1 MERSGADE
9 AAARVPEGAGYSAAQ
24 DGDALSGDARSRDVL
39 TTDVLIIGAGPTGL
53 MLANCLQRLGIR
65 CLLADSKHGPT
76 RESRA
81 LALQARSLEIYDQL
95 GLVQRVLEQA
105 AIAPAIVP
113 GFRDKPFATFSFR
126 TPGRG
131 VTPYPGI
138 YVLEQSR
145 NERLLVAALEE
156 RGGTVL
162 WGHGLRSLEQHP
174 GGVTALLATDDGEKS
189 RVHARFL
196 VGTDGA
202 SSAVREFSGIPF
214 DGVTNPDT
222 FYVADARGVTGL
234 VDDSVNLR
242 FSAADFLLAFPQGAV
257 GHHRLIGVVRTPS
270 GEEVTEEET
279 RRTLA
284 REFGVDYRDSSWF
297 STYRVHHRVAA
308 RFRAGS
314 VFLAGD
320 AAHVHSPVG
329 AQGMNTGLQDAHN
342 LACALAEVL
351 GGGAGDERLDRY
363 EAERRPVAL
372 RLVRTTDRLFGA
384 VTADSAPARTIRTV
398 ALPRLAPVL
407 GRVLPRLARGAGLF
421 EYVSQTRIHYWM
433 TPEARRRARGRR
445 GRLVGRRLAWNEDNF
460 AVLRG
465 MNWQVHVYGDSDEQ
479 ALERLSRE
487 SGLPVHHFGTVRNP
501 RLAGGLA
508 VLVRPD
514 SFVMDARPLPASVAD
529 WARHTRQGRPL
540 REAAPGTD

>member
-1 MERSGADE
+1 MAQSGTQDAG
-9 AAARVPEGAGYSAAQ
+9 APEPGS
-24 DGDALSGDARSRDVL
+24 L

-53 MLANCLQRLGIR
+53 MLAACLQRLGVR
-65 CLLADSKHGPT
+65 YLLADRKHGPT

-95 GLVQRVLEQA
+95 GLVQRVLGQA

-113 GFRDKPFATFSFR
+113 GFRDKPFATFSFG
-126 TPGRG
+126 TLGKG

-145 NERLLVAALEE
+145 NERLLVEALEE
-156 RGGTVL
+156 RGGSVL
-162 WGHGLRSLEQHP
+162 WGHGLSAVEQHER
-174 GGVTALLATDDGEKS
+174 GVTAHLEMDDGGVQ
-189 RVHARFL
+189 RVETRFL
-196 VGTDGA
+196 VGADGA
-202 SSAVREFSGIPF
+202 SSAVRELSGIPF
-214 DGVTNPDT
+214 DGVTNPAT

-234 VDDSVNLR
+234 VDDAVNLR
-242 FSAADFLLAFPQGAV
+242 FSAGDFLLAFPQGAV
-257 GHHRLIGVVRTPS
+257 GHHRLIGVVRTPA
-270 GEEVTEEET
+270 GEAVTEEET

-297 STYRVHHRVAA
+297 STSRVHHRVAG
-308 RFRAGS
+308 RFRSGS

-342 LACALAEVL
+342 LACALADVVH
-351 GGGAGDERLDRY
+351 GGAGDQRLDGY

-372 RLVRTTDRLFGA
+372 RLVGTTDRVFAA
-384 VTADSAPARTIRTV
+384 VTADSALARTFRATF
-398 ALPRLAPVL
+398 LPRLAPVL
-407 GRVLPRLARGAGLF
+407 GGVLPRLARGAKLF
-421 EYVSQTRIHYWM
+421 EYVSQTRVHYWM
-433 TPEARRRARGRR
+433 GPDARRRAKGRR

-465 MNWQVHVYGDSDEQ
+465 MDWQLHVYGAADEQ
-479 ALERLSRE
+479 ALERMHRE
-487 SGLPVHHFGTVRNP
+487 SGLPVHHFALVRNP

-514 SFVMDARPLPASVAD
+514 AFVVDARPLPASVAD
-529 WARHTRQGRPL
+529 WASHARKGQTRDVG
-540 REAAPGTD
+540 